1 MKGCKT
7 CRTLYIA
14 LVELMASEGGEAGDT
29 KGQKIAWERA
39 ENAIQEYKQVL
50 SGGMLYGKPTMS
62 YKAVKKMLEEK

>member
-1 MKGCKT
+1 
-7 CRTLYIA
+7 
-14 LVELMASEGGEAGDT
+14 MASEGGEAGDT